1 MSDIDALCGSQLSTP
16 DIDMDRPILPLKVK
30 ELDLQKRWRQKKL
43 ESCLS
48 YERGVVCNVVIDVD
62 RIYADTPK
70 VPDTPI
76 FMAPRPLGADED
88 SVADLSILY
97 TGIIPKIYCVWNVRH
112 SMNFLTH
119 L

>member
-1 MSDIDALCGSQLSTP
+1 MSNVNALCGSQISTP

-30 ELDLQKRWRQKKL
+30 ELDLQKRWRQNL
-43 ESCLS
+43 AHHMNEECD
-48 YERGVVCNVVIDVD
+48 VDIAVD

-76 FMAPRPLGADED
+76 FMAPRPLGADEE

-97 TGIIPKIYCVWNVRH
+97 TGIVYIVCETYFTVWIFWLICNCNRI
-112 SMNFLTH
+112 L
-119 L
+119 